1 MVANLWHPKKDQ
13 ATFLRAAQLVHA
25 AVPEAAFVL
34 AGEGALQENL
44 RSLAGELGLTSHTF
58 FTGRCAHVPEL
69 LAVSEVC
76 VLSSG
81 AEGFSNSI
89 IEYMAAARPVVATD
103 VGGAREQ
110 IVEGETGHIVP
121 AGDER
126 ALAERLISLL
136 RDPERAQRMGER
148 GLEVV
153 KEKFS
158 CAAQVERIENL
169 YERLLAQKRR
179 RSVPRTGLEAEA
191 RR

>member
-1 MVANLWHPKKDQ
+1 
-13 ATFLRAAQLVHA
+13 
-25 AVPEAAFVL
+25 
-34 AGEGALQENL
+34 
-44 RSLAGELGLTSHTF
+44 
-58 FTGRCAHVPEL
+58 
-69 LAVSEVC
+69 
-76 VLSSG
+76 
-81 AEGFSNSI
+81 
-89 IEYMAAARPVVATD
+89 VATD